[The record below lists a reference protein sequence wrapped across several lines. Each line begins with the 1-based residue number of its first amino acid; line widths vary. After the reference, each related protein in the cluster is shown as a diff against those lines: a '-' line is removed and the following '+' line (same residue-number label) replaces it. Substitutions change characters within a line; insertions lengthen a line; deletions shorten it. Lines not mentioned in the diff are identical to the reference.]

1 MVTKR
6 TQDVQAGARPT
17 DFESA
22 AARWERLAQ
31 ARSDE
36 ISLAEGAL
44 LIAAEEYEDLDVAE
58 YLQRIDTMGA
68 TLRQRLR
75 EDISTSDALV
85 ALNRYIFEELGFRG
99 NADDYYDPRNSY
111 LNEVIE
117 RKLGIPITLSVV
129 YIEIGRRIGLPLQG
143 VSFPSHFL
151 VTCTLRDGT
160 VVLDPFA
167 GGASL
172 GLEDLQERLRPIAK
186 DVEFD
191 ERTLKT
197 LLAPAAPRDV
207 FARMLRNLRGI
218 HESKGDNLKAL
229 AASSRILLLFPQA
242 AEEYGYRA
250 ELYVKL
256 ECFRAALS
264 DWKSYLRLDPHA
276 RDAEHARAR
285 VAELEPLVARL
296 N

>member
-1 MVTKR
+1 MATRR
-6 TQDVQAGARPT
+6 TQDVPAGARPT
-17 DFESA
+17 ASESA
-22 AARWERLAQ
+22 AARWEWLAR
-31 ARSDE
+31 ARPDDV
-36 ISLAEGAL
+36 SLAEGAL
-44 LIAAEEYEDLDVAE
+44 LIAAEEYEDLDIAA
-58 YLQRIDTMGA
+58 YLQRIDAMGSA
-68 TLRQRLR
+68 LRQRLR
-75 EDISTSDALV
+75 EDISTSDALL
-85 ALNRYIFEELGFRG
+85 ALNRYVFEELGFSG

-111 LNEVIE
+111 LNDVIE
-117 RKLGIPITLSVV
+117 RKLGIPITLAVL

-151 VTCTLRDGT
+151 VTCALRDGT

-172 GLEDLQERLRPIAK
+172 GLEDLQERLRPIAT
-186 DVEFD
+186 DVELD

-197 LLAPAAPRDV
+197 LLAPAAPREV
-207 FARMLRNLRGI
+207 FARMLRNLRAI
-218 HESKGDNLKAL
+218 HEDRGEDLKAL
-229 AASSRILLLFPQA
+229 AASSRILMLLPNA
-242 AEEYGYRA
+242 AEEYRHRA

-264 DWKSYLRLDPHA
+264 DWKSYLRLEPHA

-285 VAELEPLVARL
+285 IAELEPLVARL

>member
-1 MVTKR
+1 MVKR
-6 TQDVQAGARPT
+6 TQDVQAGVRAT
-17 DFESA
+17 AFESA
-22 AARWERLAQ
+22 AARWERLAR

-58 YLQRIDTMGA
+58 YLQRIDAMGA
-68 TLRQRLR
+68 ALRQRLR

-85 ALNRYIFEELGFRG
+85 ALNRYIFEELGFSG

-197 LLAPAAPRDV
+197 LLAPAAPREV

-218 HESKGDNLKAL
+218 HESKGDDLKAL
-229 AASSRILLLFPQA
+229 AASSRILMLFPKA
-242 AEEYGYRA
+242 AEEYVHRA

-264 DWKSYLRLDPHA
+264 DWKSYLRLEPHA